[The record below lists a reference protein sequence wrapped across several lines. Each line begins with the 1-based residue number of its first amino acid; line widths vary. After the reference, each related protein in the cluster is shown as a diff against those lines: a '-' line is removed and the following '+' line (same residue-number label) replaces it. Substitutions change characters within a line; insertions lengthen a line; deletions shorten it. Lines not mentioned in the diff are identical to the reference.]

1 MLRRPGS
8 RPLAIS
14 AVTIAICLLQVWGA
28 NALLLPS
35 RASEAAGS
43 SAPAKAKA
51 DVPPSAAAVAGK
63 PALTPAGYV
72 YTSASGERI
81 SDAVRRLWPQTEYM
95 TRAELEAALRSTNHL
110 ERAVFLK
117 AGQQVVVP
125 GYETSP
131 IVEKPLAAPRD
142 FEVRAVYLTGTMA
155 GSRLGL
161 DVVRRW
167 RDAGGNAVVFDI
179 KDSDGVLSIPFEH
192 ALVGK
197 QHAAIPNLAKYVRYL
212 HRQNMRAIARIALFR
227 DERLVTEHPELAVR
241 SRKSGQPWMENGK
254 LVWTDSSNAAVQ
266 EYNLALAKH
275 VAASGVDEVQ
285 FDYVRFPAEGDQ
297 KDAGFAF
304 QTEHPTWRRA
314 EVITDFVK
322 RGHSMLQ
329 AAGVTLSLDVFGIMA
344 WQEKEDLAQTGQDV
358 AELARHCD
366 IMAPMIYPSHFFNM
380 EGYANPGDAPEHF
393 ISESMDKFRKV
404 TAGSNVVL
412 RPWLQAF
419 AWRTK
424 TYSVDYVVT
433 QVKAARE
440 HGGIGFQFWNAQ
452 NSYPKPLLAMQEMR
466 QAPGTYFNGD
476 ELPAS
481 KISSAARDPYPAA
494 APVAK

>member
-1 MLRRPGS
+1 MLCRPGS
-8 RPLAIS
+8 RPLVIS
-14 AVTIAICLLQVWGA
+14 AVTLAICSLLVWGA

-35 RASEAAGS
+35 ASSEAGWS
-43 SAPAKAKA
+43 TPAKAKA
-51 DVPPSAAAVAGK
+51 DVPASGTAVAGK

-81 SDAVRRLWPQTEYM
+81 TDVVRRLWPQTEYM
-95 TRAELEAALRSTNHL
+95 TRAELEAALRSANHL
-110 ERAVFLK
+110 ERATFLRP
-117 AGQQVVVP
+117 GQQVVVP
-125 GYETSP
+125 GYETAP
-131 IVEKPLAAPRD
+131 IAEKPLPAARD
-142 FEVRAVYLTGTMA
+142 FEVRAIYLTGTMA

-167 RDAGGNAVVFDI
+167 REAGGNAVVFDI
-179 KDSDGVLSIPFEH
+179 KDADGILNVPFEH
-192 ALVGK
+192 ALAGK
-197 QHAAIPNLAKYVRYL
+197 THAAIPNLPKYVRYL

-241 SRKSGQPWMENGK
+241 SKKSGQPWTENGK
-254 LVWTDSSNAAVQ
+254 LVWTDSSNRAVQ
-266 EYNLALAKH
+266 EYNLALAKY
-275 VAASGVDEVQ
+275 VAASGADEVQ

-297 KDAGFAF
+297 KDAVFAF
-304 QTEHPTWRRA
+304 FTEHPTWRRA
-314 EVITDFVK
+314 DVITDFVK
-322 RGHSMLQ
+322 RGYVALH
-329 AAGVTLSLDVFGIMA
+329 AAGVALSLDVFGIMA

-393 ISESMDKFRKV
+393 ISESMDRFRKV
-404 TAGSNVVL
+404 TSGSNVVL

-424 TYSVDYVVT
+424 TYSVDYVIT
-433 QVKAARE
+433 QVRTARE
-440 HGGIGFQFWNAQ
+440 HGGVGFQFWNAQ

-466 QAPGTYFNGD
+466 LASGKYFKGD
-476 ELPAS
+476 ELPGPSNTATPSAS
-481 KISSAARDPYPAA
+481 H
-494 APVAK
+494 